1 MVFISWFC
9 IISYLLVILY
19 FIFGWDNEDYTFE
32 DYLIMILCSPI
43 IVGLCVIGMILY
55 YVSFVKDKFLK
66 LNC

>member
-1 MVFISWFC
+1 MDFISWFC

-43 IVGLCVIGMILY
+43 IVGLCVLGMILY
-55 YVSFVKDKFLK
+55 YVRIFKENFL
-66 LNC
+66 N